1 MLLTLT
7 LALYSIYIIL
17 VRHRMK
23 LHYPLVFLCVGYIG
37 WAQAEVYKKVDAD
50 GHVTYSSTPTKGSKK
65 INLEP
70 LTVVPSSARAR
81 NNATPSNFLKIDSD
95 TQKNRDNLRHKIL
108 EEELSTE
115 QKLVEEARHNL
126 INGKNNPEILKDKD
140 GRNYRNEGNIKSLQ
154 EQVVLHEKNIEA
166 LKTEL
171 HKLK

>member
-1 MLLTLT
+1 MKSHYLL
-7 LALYSIYIIL
+7 I
-17 VRHRMK
+17 
-23 LHYPLVFLCVGYIG
+23 FLCTGYIG

-65 INLEP
+65 LNLEP
-70 LTVVPSSARAR
+70 LTIVPSPARAR
-81 NNATPSNFLKIDSD
+81 NNTKSSDFLKVDSD

-115 QKLVEEARHNL
+115 QTLVEEARQNL
-126 INGKNNPEILKDKD
+126 INGKENSEILKDKD
-140 GRNYRNEGNIKSLQ
+140 GRSYRNEAKYEENLKSLQ
-154 EQVVLHEKNIEA
+154 GQVVLHEKNVEA

>member
-1 MLLTLT
+1 M
-7 LALYSIYIIL
+7 
-17 VRHRMK
+17 MK
-23 LHYPLVFLCVGYIG
+23 SHYLLVFLCTGYIG

-65 INLEP
+65 LDLGP
-70 LTVVPSSARAR
+70 LNIVPSPTRARAR
-81 NNATPSNFLKIDSD
+81 NNTTPSDFLKVDSD

-115 QKLVEEARHNL
+115 QKLVDEARKNL
-126 INGKNNPEILKDKD
+126 INGKENSEILKDKD
-140 GRNYRNEGNIKSLQ
+140 GRSYRNEAKYEENIKSLQ
-154 EQVVLHEKNIEA
+154 GQVILHEKNVEA

>member
-1 MLLTLT
+1 M
-7 LALYSIYIIL
+7 
-17 VRHRMK
+17 MK
-23 LHYPLVFLCVGYIG
+23 SHYLLVFLCTGYIG

-65 INLEP
+65 LNLEP
-70 LTVVPSSARAR
+70 LTIVPSTVRAR
-81 NNATPSNFLKIDSD
+81 NNTKSSDFLKVDSD

-115 QKLVEEARHNL
+115 QTLVEEARQNL
-126 INGKNNPEILKDKD
+126 INGKENSEILKDKD
-140 GRNYRNEGNIKSLQ
+140 GRSYRNEAKYEENLKSLQ
-154 EQVVLHEKNIEA
+154 GQVVLHEKNVEA